1 LGWNILSDFL
11 SVEKILRKVE
21 SDLNTLRWG
30 HQRGKLFLEAG
41 KLFEEKGDF
50 QKVKE
55 MSWENQ
61 LFCLMYLGPSQQ
73 KTSLKRFAPLVEYT
87 SGVVFPDVESFSEEQ
102 IDYYKRRADE
112 TKNPIHKA
120 RYSDIIWE
128 LKKNHI
134 FARKAIDAY
143 LQCVPVF
150 YDNDWQIEMA
160 DSLGRA
166 AQIALSLNDKNEVN
180 KVKEEL
186 FRWIKILA
194 DNVKYRFCLE
204 LIDAILEMKKFVDHE
219 ELKIIVEIA
228 SSGTR
233 FYQEIKDGYHLQ
245 RSFLEELVKLM
256 LILKDPEK
264 ALEYRKEIAES
275 FVKEGDWKLKN
286 YPSGNLVAAFFYE
299 EAAKS
304 YTDLGFTEKVN
315 ELKKKIKIQTREA
328 VETEFK
334 EIRTTVTVPKKPII
348 DYIKKL
354 TSLTL
359 REALTKIV
367 NEPFF
372 VPNLSRIK
380 LEVEEQKKKSP
391 LSFIIPQV
399 SIRDDNPVLK
409 SQTEE
414 ELFEE
419 HIVQRVAIDYKIK
432 NGIFGDIIAELRNE
446 KNLDHISLLNF
457 LSFSSVYEKDSLDMI
472 GTGLERYFSEDFP
485 SALHL
490 LMPQLERTLRNILE
504 RLGVATT
511 ILRGNVI
518 EEKTLGRILKEPKL
532 EEFLGEDISCYLRTF
547 LIDKRGD
554 NLRNDIAHGLITKEK
569 CTRNMANTLLFI
581 FLLLTKFGQANK

>member
-1 LGWNILSDFL
+1 LGWNILSDAL
-11 SVEKILRKVE
+11 SVEEILRKVE

-30 HQRGKLFLEAG
+30 HQRGQLFIEAG
-41 KLFEEKGDF
+41 KLFEEKGDL

-61 LFCLMYLGPSQQ
+61 LFCLMYLGSSQQ
-73 KTSLKRFAPLVEYT
+73 KRSLKRFAPLVEYT
-87 SGVVFPDVESFSEEQ
+87 NGTVFPDVESFSEEQ

-112 TKNPIHKA
+112 TRNPIHKA
-120 RYSDIIWE
+120 RYSDIVWE
-128 LKKNHI
+128 LQKDHT

-143 LQCVPVF
+143 LQCVPSF
-150 YDNDWQIEMA
+150 YDNDWQLEMA

-166 AQIALSLNDKNEVN
+166 AQLALFLNDKNEVN
-180 KVKEEL
+180 KVKKEL
-186 FRWIKILA
+186 FRWITILA

-219 ELKIIVEIA
+219 ELKTTVEIA
-228 SSGTR
+228 SLGTR
-233 FYQEIKDGYHLQ
+233 FYRKMKDGYHLQ
-245 RSFLEELVKLM
+245 RSFLEKLVELM
-256 LILKDPEK
+256 LVLKDHEK
-264 ALEYRKEIAES
+264 ALEYRKQMAES
-275 FVKEGDWKLKN
+275 FVEEGDWKLEN
-286 YPSGNLVAAFFYE
+286 YPSGNLVAAFFYQ

-304 YTDLGFTEKVN
+304 YADLGDAEKVN
-315 ELKKKIKIQTREA
+315 ELKKRIKIHTREA
-328 VETEFK
+328 IETEFK
-334 EIRTTVTVPKKPII
+334 EIKTTVTFPSEPIK

-354 TSLTL
+354 TSITL

-367 NEPFF
+367 NEAFLIPS
-372 VPNLSRIK
+372 LGRIK

-414 ELFEE
+414 ELFDE
-419 HIVQRVAIDYKIK
+419 HIVQRVAMDYKIK
-432 NGIFGDIIAELRNE
+432 SGIFGDIMTELRNE

-457 LSFSSVYEKDSLDMI
+457 LSSSKVYEKDSLDMI

-490 LMPQLERTLRNILE
+490 LVPQLERTLRNMLE

-511 ILRGNVI
+511 VLRGNVI

-547 LIDKRGD
+547 LVDKRGD
-554 NLRNDIAHGLITKEK
+554 NLRNDIAHGLVTKER
-569 CTRNMANTLLFI
+569 CTRHMANTLLFI
-581 FLLLTKFGQANK
+581 FLLLTRFGLKKK